1 MLGRFRL
8 PRLRK
13 RRPEHSG
20 PEGTEEPAPPS
31 YQSAAAEGIASAESA
46 EAEEAVSPE
55 EPGKDP
61 KPAKKR
67 KRLRKRLKLPKRLK
81 RSKKPKPPK
90 PPRDLW
96 FRFVTRIRAVGYWIR
111 EKAQIVS
118 KTLRSGVQTA
128 WGALKSWV
136 AFAARFWRTRTPTTK
151 YRTYAVAGVIA
162 LYAIV
167 KFAPV
172 PGVPCQISAAKE
184 CAPPDETIAFVP
196 EDALLYAH
204 FTIDRDSHQY
214 ELANDLSED
223 MPDATLLAGQ
233 VGAGVPTP
241 SGKPIDIAADVLP
254 WATRDLALTMVPGPS
269 KTALPVFL
277 AGVEDRAGAE
287 EFLAGLAPPGKS
299 KRRKHGDADLI
310 VYPAGFA
317 AAFSGDELLFGTES
331 AVRIALDAE
340 AGKVPGLE
348 GSDQEEAR
356 EELPDVRFAEI
367 YLSRAGVQRLLAGR
381 GAGATQLESFVDY
394 AATSG
399 MAASLRIKDDGIDVN
414 LVSRLDEKLVQKS
427 PSFFAT
433 LPEFEP
439 ELAGEAGARAL
450 AYVGVG
456 EVGTTLGEIVTGA
469 GAEAQGLVGSLRAL
483 AKTLQKRAGVDPLK
497 DLLPALGGQAALVAE
512 PTDAIPFAS
521 LIVDEVDEEKAR
533 EALARLQAPL
543 ANALGTQTGA
553 VARFKESDVEGVKV
567 NSVQVSPTV
576 NLSYAVFDDL
586 LVVSTD
592 PAGIAQVRA
601 SGDGLDDTDAY
612 ERVTDSLPD
621 EVSALVFLN
630 LDELLG
636 LAEDAGLAEDPLY
649 ASLSDDISNIS
660 ALGLAVNGTDE
671 QIRSKLFLSLE

>member
-1 MLGRFRL
+1 VRGRFRL
-8 PRLRK
+8 PRFRK
-13 RRPEHSG
+13 SRPEHSG

-31 YQSAAAEGIASAESA
+31 YQSAAAEEPA
-46 EAEEAVSPE
+46 SPE
-55 EPGKDP
+55 KPGKDP
-61 KPAKKR
+61 KPAKKA
-67 KRLRKRLKLPKRLK
+67 KRFKKPRWLRKPRRFKE
-81 RSKKPKPPK
+81 PKPPK

-96 FRFVTRIRAVGYWIR
+96 FRFVTRIRAIGYWIR
-111 EKAQIVS
+111 EKAQIVWRAL
-118 KTLRSGVQTA
+118 KARAQIA
-128 WGALKSWV
+128 WRALKSR
-136 AFAARFWRTRTPTTK
+136 ARSVVLFWRTRTPATK
-151 YRTYAVAGVIA
+151 NRTYAVAGVLA

-172 PGVPCQISAAKE
+172 PGVPCQVSAAKE

-196 EDALLYAH
+196 KDALLYAH

-214 ELANDLSED
+214 ELASDLSED
-223 MPDATLLAGQ
+223 LPDATLLAGQ
-233 VGAGVPTP
+233 VGAAVPTP
-241 SGKPIDIAADVLP
+241 SGQPIDLAADVLP
-254 WATRDLALTMVPGPS
+254 WAKRDLALTLIPGPS

-287 EFLAGLAPPGKS
+287 KFVASLAPPGKAK
-299 KRRKHGDADLI
+299 KRKQDGADLI

-317 AAFSGDELLFGTES
+317 AAFAGDELLFGTES

-340 AGKVPGLE
+340 AGDVPALE
-348 GSDQEEAR
+348 GSGQDQAR

-367 YLSRAGVQRLLAGR
+367 YLSRAGVQRLLVGR
-381 GAGATQLESFVDY
+381 GAGATQLETFVDY
-394 AATSG
+394 GSTSG
-399 MAASLRIKDDGIDVN
+399 MAASLRIKDDGVDVN
-414 LVSRLDEKLVQKS
+414 LVSRLDEKLVKKS

-439 ELAGEAGARAL
+439 DLAGEAGERAL

-456 EVGTTLGEIVTGA
+456 EVGTTLGEVVAGA

-483 AKTLQKRAGVDPLK
+483 AQTLQKQAGVDPLK

-533 EALARLQAPL
+533 DALARLQGPL
-543 ANALGTQTGA
+543 IQTIGTRTGA
-553 VARFKESDVEGVKV
+553 AARFKETEVEGVKV
-567 NSVQVSPTV
+567 NSVQVSATV
-576 NLSYAVFDDL
+576 NLSYAVFDGL

-601 SGDGLDDTDAY
+601 SGDALAGTDAY

-636 LAEDAGLAEDPLY
+636 LAEQAGLAEDPLY